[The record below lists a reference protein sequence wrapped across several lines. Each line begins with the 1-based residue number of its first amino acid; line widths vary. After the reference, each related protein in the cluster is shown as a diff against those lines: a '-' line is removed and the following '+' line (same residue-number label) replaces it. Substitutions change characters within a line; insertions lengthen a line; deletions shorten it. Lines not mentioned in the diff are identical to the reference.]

1 MAKLLYGKPVADAIL
16 AEAAERASRLRERGI
31 VPALAFVRTGSSLS
45 SGQYERQA
53 LEACDAAHVEAY
65 SAFMPDSSRLTT
77 TLTNINRDDS
87 IHGVIFL
94 RPMPDEA
101 AEDYLRNNLDPRKDI
116 DGVTLS
122 SLASIFV
129 GHGRAF
135 VPCPAKA
142 VLELLKYYNV
152 PLEGRRVLLVGCS
165 LYMGKPL
172 SMLLLRNE
180 ATVTLCSPSAPDLCE
195 LCRGSD
201 IIVSGVG
208 VPGTIGADCL
218 REGQTVLDVGNSL
231 IGKGHA
237 GDLDEQAA
245 LAAGTDVAP
254 VTGGVDVVSYAMLAL
269 HTVQAAE
276 VLHGLL

>member
-101 AEDYLRNNLDPRKDI
+101 AEDYPAQQSRPAQGHRRRNAVVPGLHF
-116 DGVTLS
+116 LS
-122 SLASIFV
+122 GTGARLSPA
-129 GHGRAF
+129 
-135 VPCPAKA
+135 PAKA

-237 GDLDEQAA
+237 GDLDEQLRSRPGPTSRRSPEA
-245 LAAGTDVAP
+245 LT
-254 VTGGVDVVSYAMLAL
+254 S
-269 HTVQAAE
+269 
-276 VLHGLL
+276 

>member
-1 MAKLLYGKPVADAIL
+1 MAKLLHGKPVADAIL

-31 VPALAFVRTGSSLS
+31 VPALAFVRTGSSTGS
-45 SGQYERQA
+45 NQYERQA

-77 TLTNINRDDS
+77 TLTNINRDNS

-101 AEDYLRNNLDPRKDI
+101 AEDYLRNNLDPRKDV
-116 DGVTLS
+116 DGVALS
-122 SLASIFV
+122 SLASLFA

-142 VLELLKYYNV
+142 ALELLKYYGV
-152 PLEGRRVLLVGCS
+152 ELEGKRALLIGRSMVI
-165 LYMGKPL
+165 GKPL
-172 SMLLLRNE
+172 AMLLLESRT
-180 ATVTLCSPSAPDLCE
+180 TVTLCSPDAPGLCG
-195 LCRGSD
+195 LCRESD
-201 IIVSGVG
+201 IIVTGAG

-218 REGQTVLDVGNSL
+218 RAGQTILDVGDSL
-231 IGKGHA
+231 IGAGHA
-237 GDLDEQAA
+237 GDVDEQAA
-245 LAAGTDVAP
+245 LAQGADVAP
-254 VTGGVDVVSYAMLAL
+254 VIGGVDVVSFAMLAL

-276 VLHGLL
+276 VQHGLL